1 MRGGLLRV
9 VSSNLVCPLPQLCL
23 LYSGVEF
30 GSKMHLV
37 IAKSCISYLFVDS
50 AACILLWYIVG
61 RILAVVRI
69 MAGLY
74 SFINVYIISGAS
86 LFYPFGGCWVL
97 GHCLGGRGYKKGLGI
112 PFYSVSCI
120 LST

>member
-50 AACILLWYIVG
+50 AACILLWHIVG

-86 LFYPFGGCWVL
+86 LFLSFWGLL
-97 GHCLGGRGYKKGLGI
+97 G
-112 PFYSVSCI
+112 S
-120 LST
+120 

>member
-86 LFYPFGGCWVL
+86 LFFILL
-97 GHCLGGRGYKKGLGI
+97 GVAGFLGI
-112 PFYSVSCI
+112 VSGGGVTKRDSVFLSI
-120 LST
+120 LFLVF